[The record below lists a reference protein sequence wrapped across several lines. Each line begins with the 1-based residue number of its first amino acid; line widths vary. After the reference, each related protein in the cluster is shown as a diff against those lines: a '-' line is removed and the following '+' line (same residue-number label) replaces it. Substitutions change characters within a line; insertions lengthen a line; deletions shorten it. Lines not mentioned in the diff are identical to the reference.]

1 MGHVDYVRIVGPSA
15 IYGIQ
20 LESGNLVASIVAQP
34 GNSHWLL
41 TQNGAFQ
48 LDSPANLVAALR
60 QRNLTEIRNYIFNEY
75 IERNPDRVDE
85 LKKHI
90 EEIKNS

>member
-1 MGHVDYVRIVGPSA
+1 MQIVGPSA

-20 LESGNLVASIVAQP
+20 LDSGNVVASVVAQP

-48 LDSPANLVAALR
+48 LDSPANLVDALR
-60 QRNLTEIRNYIFNEY
+60 QRNLTEMRDYIVNEY
-75 IERNPDRVDE
+75 MERNPNQVNE
-85 LKKHI
+85 LKDTIKKHI
-90 EEIKNS
+90 EETKNK